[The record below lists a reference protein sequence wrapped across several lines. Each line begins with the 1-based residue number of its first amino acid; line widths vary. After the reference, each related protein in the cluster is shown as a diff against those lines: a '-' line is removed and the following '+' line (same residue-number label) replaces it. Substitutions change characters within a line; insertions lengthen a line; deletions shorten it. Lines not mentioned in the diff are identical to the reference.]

1 MSHPLSPSP
10 PDSAAAYELESERL
24 HAILATSHEAGVGMN
39 ANGMLTHWNH
49 VAEMLFGWTAD
60 EVIGQ
65 RLADI
70 LIPERF
76 RDAHHTG
83 LAHFHATGNGPLLN
97 RTMLVQALH
106 RDGHELSLQVTLTAL
121 PSIDRSCF
129 IAFMHDSTARQLTEQ
144 ELIEQAMQDPLTGLD
159 NRRAFLLNLSTA
171 MKRSRRSKQP
181 MALLYMDIDHFKS
194 INDSLGHTAGD
205 ALLQAFGE
213 RLRAHVR
220 ETDRVARLGGDE
232 FTVILEL
239 LHDGPGAET
248 VANKL
253 VRAMAERFEL
263 PEQVVR
269 ITTSIGLE
277 VYEGGTVDTDHLISR
292 ADQAMYRAKRS
303 GRNTWR
309 AFDDTQP
316 VRAPV
321 PDNHER
327 LREFV
332 GRSRTETHRR
342 DFLDN
347 ALAAIRTHLGMDVA
361 FISEFTDGQ
370 RMFRHVDSE
379 TGHAPIAVG
388 EGGPL
393 EESYCQRV
401 VDGRLPELIP
411 DAFAEP
417 EAVALSAT
425 RDLPVR
431 AHLSVPIRLANGDIY
446 GTFCCFSPHPDAS
459 LNERDIALLR
469 IFADLT
475 ARHIEQHG

>member
-1 MSHPLSPSP
+1 MSHNLSSP
-10 PDSAAAYELESERL
+10 PAIATAYKLESERL
-24 HAILATSHEAGVGMN
+24 HAILETSHEAGVGMN
-39 ANGMLTHWNH
+39 ADGTLTHWNH
-49 VAEMLFGWTAD
+49 VAETLFGWTAD

-65 RLADI
+65 RLANV
-70 LIPERF
+70 LIPDRF
-76 RDAHHTG
+76 RDAHDAG

-97 RTMLVQALH
+97 RSIAVQGVH
-106 RDGHELSLQVTLTAL
+106 RDGHELSLQMTLTAL
-121 PSIDRSCF
+121 PTTDRHCF
-129 IAFMHDSTARQLTEQ
+129 IAFMHDSSARPPTEQ
-144 ELIEQAMQDPLTGLD
+144 DLVEQAMQDPLTGLD
-159 NRRAFLLNLSTA
+159 NRRAFLLNLSAA

-194 INDSLGHTAGD
+194 INDSLGHLAGD
-205 ALLQAFGE
+205 ALLQEFGA
-213 RLRAHVR
+213 RLRAQVR

-263 PEQVVR
+263 PDQVVR
-269 ITTSIGLE
+269 ITTSIGVE
-277 VYEGGTVDTDHLISR
+277 VYEGGADDTDQLISR

-309 AFDDTQP
+309 AFDDAHP
-316 VRAPV
+316 VRAPRTEDHV
-321 PDNHER
+321 R

-332 GRSRTETHRR
+332 GRSPTETHRR

-370 RMFRHVDSE
+370 RVFRHVDSE
-379 TGHAPIAVG
+379 TSQAPIAVG
-388 EGGPL
+388 QGGPL

-417 EAVALSAT
+417 EAAALPVT
-425 RDLPVR
+425 RELPVR
-431 AHLSVPIRLANGDIY
+431 AHLSVPIRLANGDVY

-475 ARHIEQHG
+475 ARHIEEHG